1 MPKLTLSFDTGPV
14 PGATERILEI
24 LAGRGLKASF
34 FLIGERL
41 RDPACRRLAE
51 RTKDEGHWIGNHTM
65 THTAPLTQLSDP
77 NHAEAEIGR
86 CQEMLG
92 ALSHPMRFFRPSG
105 GGTLGPHLLTRS
117 AVDYLIANQ
126 FTVVTWNDV
135 PGDFIEPRRRWLER
149 ACQSVPTRPWTLII
163 LHDHALADMMDTLP
177 TFLDR
182 MEDAG
187 VAFTQDFPE
196 ECVPIRQGKVM
207 FPLDGLM
214 TEAPATKG

>member
-1 MPKLTLSFDTGPV
+1 MPKLTLSFDNGPV

-24 LAGRGLKASF
+24 LAERGLKASF

-51 RTKDEGHWIGNHTM
+51 RAKDEGHWIGNHTM

-77 NHAEAEIGR
+77 NHAETEIGR

-117 AVDYLIANQ
+117 AVGRCRIYRDIHRCHAVDSS
-126 FTVVTWNDV
+126 TGND
-135 PGDFIEPRRRWLER
+135 
-149 ACQSVPTRPWTLII
+149 
-163 LHDHALADMMDTLP
+163 
-177 TFLDR
+177 
-182 MEDAG
+182 G
-187 VAFTQDFPE
+187 VSRFPA
-196 ECVPIRQGKVM
+196 Q
-207 FPLDGLM
+207 
-214 TEAPATKG
+214 